1 MIKYL
6 VKKVSDIKEEID
18 SIYKELLESKYQ
30 FVIIR
35 ENNKY
40 MCLTKEKSLIE
51 ISNLERFINEAKEDI
66 YYRSIKEDIH
76 KVNKEDLKKYYSYLD
91 KFKEEI
97 TSEVYGDKYLFGSVA
112 VRVNDGFITTI
123 RGKEDLSDYAYVNY
137 VDHINKIVSVKDKKA
152 SLNAPLLA
160 TLFEDKNVDVIVH
173 INHNYDKSLDSYDY
187 AFPGSVR
194 DSLRNLSKSFNISNH
209 GVFYLIDSKGE
220 IIR

>member
-30 FVIIR
+30 FVIIIKDV
-35 ENNKY
+35 KY

-51 ISNLERFINEAKEDI
+51 ISNLEKFINEAKEDI
-66 YYRSIKEDIH
+66 YYKSIKEDIH

-160 TLFEDKNVDVIVH
+160 TLFEDKKVDVIVH

-209 GVFYLIDSKGE
+209 GVFYLIDRKGE